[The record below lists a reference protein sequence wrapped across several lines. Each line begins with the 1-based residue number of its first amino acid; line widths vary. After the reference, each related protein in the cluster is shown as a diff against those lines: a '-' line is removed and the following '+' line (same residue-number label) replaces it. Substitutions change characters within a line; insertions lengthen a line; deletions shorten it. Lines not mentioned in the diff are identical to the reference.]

1 LAPTLSLP
9 ATEAIIQFNSIQFQP
24 GLSMFAFIERY
35 DTEEKCEAAI
45 AAARWRLRPK
55 WVGSG
60 SSRPVTAV
68 VRPRQKPLRRAV
80 IGETEPRKTASG

>member
-45 AAARWRLRPK
+45 AAARWRLR
-55 WVGSG
+55 
-60 SSRPVTAV
+60 A
-68 VRPRQKPLRRAV
+68 
-80 IGETEPRKTASG
+80 